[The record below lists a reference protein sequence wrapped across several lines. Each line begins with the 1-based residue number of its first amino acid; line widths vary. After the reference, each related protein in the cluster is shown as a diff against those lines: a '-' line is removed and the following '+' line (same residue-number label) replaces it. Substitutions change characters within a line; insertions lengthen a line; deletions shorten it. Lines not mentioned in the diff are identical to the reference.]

1 MAGHIVV
8 VHKVIDDKY
17 PSAALFFHCA
27 SHVLYLVINDLNTV
41 SEVRNI
47 SGTTNGI
54 INFFSSTL
62 GQNYISDITLFR
74 ETLLTTKYKS
84 LYRVIF

>member
-1 MAGHIVV
+1 MAGHILV

-41 SEVRNI
+41 SEARNI

-54 INFFSSTL
+54 INFFSSML
-62 GQNYISDITLFR
+62 RQNYIYMKRFR
-74 ETLLTTKYKS
+74 QQSTKVS
-84 LYRVIF
+84 ENFLMFV